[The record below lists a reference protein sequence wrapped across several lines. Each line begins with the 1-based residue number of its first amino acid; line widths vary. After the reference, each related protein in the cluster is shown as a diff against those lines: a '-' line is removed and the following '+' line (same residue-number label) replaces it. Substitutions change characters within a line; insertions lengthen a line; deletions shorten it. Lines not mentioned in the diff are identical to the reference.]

1 MDPNTADIPDIT
13 LSNENSTPQLPNI
26 DAKNPNLKNISGT
39 TLLNGGTPP
48 FNGGPPPSN
57 GGPSMMDESTLNLL
71 NTIQT
76 AVNTPGILTSKTSQT
91 SNTCAPEYNTVTY
104 TVNAESYAG
113 AVKSGAISPQV
124 NTLLSKLG
132 EGNSLSMCVKKKCP
146 DGNYATN
153 FGKLINSE
161 QNVYGCLYLPDTTTS
176 SDGKT
181 SSTCKSGK
189 TISSIA
195 QSYGMSLDNIPEM
208 CVSLPQTYFPKL
220 Q

>member
-1 MDPNTADIPDIT
+1 MDPNIAVRPDIT
-13 LSNENSTPQLPNI
+13 LSNENSPPQPPTLPSEGI
-26 DAKNPNLKNISGT
+26 PSPNEGT
-39 TLLNGGTPP
+39 LPPNGGTPP
-48 FNGGPPPSN
+48 PNGGTP
-57 GGPSMMDESTLNLL
+57 MMGDSDLL
-71 NTIQT
+71 NVIQT
-76 AVNTPGILTSKTSQT
+76 AVNTPGILTSKTS
-91 SNTCAPEYNTVTY
+91 SNSCAPEYNTVTY
-104 TVNAESYAG
+104 TVNGDAYDAARRAG
-113 AVKSGAISPQV
+113 IISDQV
-124 NTLLSKLG
+124 NTLLGKLG

-161 QNVYGCLYLPDTTTS
+161 QNLYGCLYLPDTTTS

-189 TISSIA
+189 TLS
-195 QSYGMSLDNIPEM
+195 SYGVSVNNIPDM